1 MSFERPATAAAT
13 EATPPAL
20 RLQILATEHWSLLA
34 SRSLA
39 WNETFSRVGMFLT
52 TLTGAIVGLALVAQ
66 ASEFG
71 DAFTLFALVILPVVL
86 FIGVTTLIR
95 LSASNYHDAMCVV
108 GMNRIRAAYLEI
120 APDLERYFVMS
131 AHDDIRGVG
140 ITMAARV
147 SGDKIPLVYMF
158 AAAPMLVSVLN
169 SVIAGTIAAIAAL
182 RMGAA
187 TSAVLVV
194 GTIGFFAAIVLQ
206 TWYARRD
213 IARARAGYRPLFPSP
228 EGE

>member
-1 MSFERPATAAAT
+1 MA
-13 EATPPAL
+13 
-20 RLQILATEHWSLLA
+20 
-34 SRSLA
+34 
-39 WNETFSRVGMFLT
+39 
-52 TLTGAIVGLALVAQ
+52 LALVAQ

-71 DAFTLFALVILPVVL
+71 DGFTLFALVILPVVL

-147 SGDKIPLVYMF
+147 DGDKIPLVYMF

-169 SVIAGTIAAIAAL
+169 SVIAGVITAIAVL

-187 TSAVLVV
+187 TSPALVTGAV
-194 GTIGFFAAIVLQ
+194 GFFVAIALHL
-206 TWYARRD
+206 WYARSN
-213 IARARAGYRPLFPSP
+213 IANARAGYRPLFPSP
-228 EGE
+228 DAE